1 MVKYLISKNPMKER
15 RVWAQYYNIHI
26 LLQRCISKFIH
37 NRRMIVMINFV
48 NNGTDLEVLNKSFES
63 MPLEQQQEL
72 SKALKRDG
80 LVLVDVQVRG
90 KHGVYTRK
98 QWKKA
103 SDVKGG
109 ATKAASNNAD
119 AVGKDFSATVDS
131 AGTKLEK
138 EAHNLCV
145 DRLKSEGVNLK
156 NDNEVSNELAG
167 YAMEL
172 KERGT
177 TRQEKKHYSELANLI
192 NNWSGEYSAPTED
205 KKSTHNTGST
215 SDTSKETKAAVS
227 DLRKQHGADKVMAA
241 AKAAGI
247 SWKENSNAGI
257 NWMRCAMAIAKSS
270 DKMQAVNDTLVGKTP
285 KAGKHLTSG
294 LSSK

>member
-1 MVKYLISKNPMKER
+1 M
-15 RVWAQYYNIHI
+15 
-26 LLQRCISKFIH
+26 
-37 NRRMIVMINFV
+37 MINFV

-103 SDVKGG
+103 SDVKG
-109 ATKAASNNAD
+109 AAAKAAGNNAD

-145 DRLKSEGVNLK
+145 GRLKSEGVNLK

-172 KERGT
+172 KESGT
-177 TRQEKKHYSELANLI
+177 TRQEKKHYRELANLI

-205 KKSTHNTGST
+205 KKSNQSTGST
-215 SDTSKETKAAVS
+215 GDTSKETKAAVS

-257 NWMRCAMAIAKSS
+257 NWMRCAMAMAKSS
-270 DKMQAVNDTLVGKTP
+270 DKMQAVNDTL
-285 KAGKHLTSG
+285 AGKHLTSG